1 MADKRMF
8 SKQITDSDAFVDMP
22 LSTQALYFHLGMAAD
37 DDGFVNS
44 PKRTQR
50 IIGSSNDDFN
60 LLIAKGFLI
69 PFESG
74 VVVIKHWKINNYI
87 RSDRYKETAYTEEK
101 SLLTTKEN
109 GAYTLLGIPDGRQVV
124 YAEQT
129 RLDKNRLDKG
139 SCKGADLLLNRLT
152 EKESDAIFRTYED
165 ADILIDT
172 VQEQVDLKGTKVE
185 KPFEYII
192 GYATNKGWAK
202 RNG

>member
-8 SKQITDSDAFVDMP
+8 SKKITDSDAFLDMP

-60 LLIAKGFLI
+60 LLIAKGFII

-109 GAYTLLGIPDGRQVV
+109 GAYTEAVNQLSTNCQPNDNLGKGSIGKSSIGKSSI
-124 YAEQT
+124 
-129 RLDKNRLDKG
+129 DKNSNHRSYD
-139 SCKGADLLLNRLT
+139 D
-152 EKESDAIFRTYED
+152 YEE
-165 ADILIDT
+165 IEID
-172 VQEQVDLKGTKVE
+172 EE
-185 KPFEYII
+185 I
-192 GYATNKGWAK
+192 
-202 RNG
+202 